1 MTTPDRFSHRVGDY
15 VKYRPSYLAG
25 AIDRILQ
32 RLDRPVAAA
41 LGASTEIASRL
52 LASRGVPVL
61 LRGPNGA
68 MRTAAAPHPL
78 VEFRD
83 GTAMS
88 PRSCAI
94 RHTSG
99 LLGSA
104 IAQDR

>member
-32 RLDRPVAAA
+32 GLDRPVAAA
-41 LGASTEIASRL
+41 LGASTESASRL
-52 LASRGVPVL
+52 LASRGV
-61 LRGPNGA
+61 
-68 MRTAAAPHPL
+68 APHPL

-94 RHTSG
+94 RHASG